1 MEGLCARLAAERGL
15 TQSAIGALK
24 ESIDAIDGLLSRHDD
39 VTEELFSD
47 YVRLNER
54 FHLGLIEFADSPVL
68 ARQMKRALNLP
79 FASPSAFVRVQA
91 ELPEARMVMTI
102 AQDHHR
108 CVVRAIEHREGT
120 RAEAIMREHARLAM
134 RNLEFALRNQRTRHM
149 VPGSVL
155 IRSLVAATI

>member
-1 MEGLCARLAAERGL
+1 LKDCV
-15 TQSAIGALK
+15 GA
-24 ESIDAIDGLLSRHDD
+24 IDALLARHEE
-39 VTEELFSD
+39 VTEELFSR
-47 YVRLNER
+47 YVGLNEN
-54 FHLGLIEFADSPVL
+54 FHALLIEFADSPVL

-79 FASPSAFVRVQA
+79 FASPNAFVRVQA

-108 CVVRAIEHREGT
+108 CVVRAIESREGS

-155 IRSLVAATI
+155 IRSRAGAAVTA